1 MGDLPPDRGKAA
13 GDLKR
18 SETGWNDLRK
28 FCKVCGKLISNN
40 STKDSGQG
48 DEMLDPTGRYYNI
61 FMGCIMGG
69 AFGDALGFPVEF
81 MQLSEIVEHYGRQG
95 IVKPQFGPNQKA
107 LVSDDTQMVLFGM
120 DGLTEGIRLRRSGA
134 ADADAEIFLDL
145 AYLDWYATQQSRIR
159 YTHPFTAIYT
169 DHRLKAQRAPGKTCM
184 SALSQ
189 QFIAAQG
196 TGEEYN
202 VQKRGTMEKPF
213 NVSKGCGSVM
223 RAAPIGLM
231 LNEETQNLQRENVAL
246 AAARAAALTHGH
258 PFAWLSSALLAEMI
272 HRMLYRRPADPTL
285 ERLAANAVYQVE
297 QQFRGLKDLP
307 EFIALMEKAMELAA
321 TPSITTGKSLS
332 RLGKGE
338 TCESVLAMSLYLT
351 LRYQNDYFTAI
362 HAAVNQNGD
371 SDTAGSVTGNL
382 LGAWLGYEAISYQL
396 DCVYGMQDFLGQHL
410 EMHDLILDTVR
421 RAWHT
426 AILGDH

>member
-1 MGDLPPDRGKAA
+1 
-13 GDLKR
+13 
-18 SETGWNDLRK
+18 
-28 FCKVCGKLISNN
+28 
-40 STKDSGQG
+40 
-48 DEMLDPTGRYYNI
+48 MLDPTGRYYNI

-213 NVSKGCGSVM
+213 NASKGCGSVM

-307 EFIALMEKAMELAA
+307 EFVALMEKAMELAA

>member
-1 MGDLPPDRGKAA
+1 M
-13 GDLKR
+13 
-18 SETGWNDLRK
+18 
-28 FCKVCGKLISNN
+28 I
-40 STKDSGQG
+40 
-48 DEMLDPTGRYYNI
+48 
-61 FMGCIMGG
+61 
-69 AFGDALGFPVEF
+69 
-81 MQLSEIVEHYGRQG
+81 
-95 IVKPQFGPNQKA
+95 
-107 LVSDDTQMVLFGM
+107 LFGM

-184 SALSQ
+184 SALAQ

-213 NVSKGCGSVM
+213 NASKGCGSVM

-231 LNEETQNLQRENVAL
+231 LNEETQNLRRENVAL

>member
-1 MGDLPPDRGKAA
+1 
-13 GDLKR
+13 
-18 SETGWNDLRK
+18 
-28 FCKVCGKLISNN
+28 
-40 STKDSGQG
+40 
-48 DEMLDPTGRYYNI
+48 MLDPTGRYYNI

-107 LVSDDTQMVLFGM
+107 LVSDDTQMILFGM

-184 SALSQ
+184 SALAQ

-213 NVSKGCGSVM
+213 NASKGCGSVM

-231 LNEETQNLQRENVAL
+231 LNEETQNLRRENVAL

-421 RAWHT
+421 RAWHLALLHCVTFSRRFTAALPHGTSSRHVNETFPCST
-426 AILGDH
+426 AIPGENCGMDTREKLRYYHR

>member
-1 MGDLPPDRGKAA
+1 
-13 GDLKR
+13 
-18 SETGWNDLRK
+18 
-28 FCKVCGKLISNN
+28 
-40 STKDSGQG
+40 
-48 DEMLDPTGRYYNI
+48 
-61 FMGCIMGG
+61 
-69 AFGDALGFPVEF
+69 
-81 MQLSEIVEHYGRQG
+81 
-95 IVKPQFGPNQKA
+95 
-107 LVSDDTQMVLFGM
+107 
-120 DGLTEGIRLRRSGA
+120 
-134 ADADAEIFLDL
+134 
-145 AYLDWYATQQSRIR
+145 
-159 YTHPFTAIYT
+159 
-169 DHRLKAQRAPGKTCM
+169 
-184 SALSQ
+184 
-189 QFIAAQG
+189 
-196 TGEEYN
+196 
-202 VQKRGTMEKPF
+202 MEKPF
-213 NVSKGCGSVM
+213 NASKGCGSVM

-231 LNEETQNLQRENVAL
+231 LNEETQNLRRENVAL